1 MTEKDRKFR
10 AREKE
15 IRVKVTDD
23 ELQYA
28 KDKAAYCGMTMSDF
42 VRKQIT
48 EGFIIKYERFDIKKL
63 ANELNKIGVNINQIA
78 KHVNEKGGEYD
89 RQDID
94 DLINEFQEMQALIYS
109 SVWGLEWKNGNNIY
123 ISD

>member
-28 KDKAAYCGMTMSDF
+28 KEKAAYCGMTMSDF
-42 VRKQIT
+42 VRTQIT

-109 SVWGLEWKNGNNIY
+109 SVWGLE
-123 ISD
+123 